1 MIWVQ
6 PVAALLLGSWAGVMA
21 HLGWGNYHDGVRPL
35 LAEQAAGNLSRE
47 ELTAMAGESN
57 RPFIF
62 GALGL
67 SVMAGLPLAHWAW
80 LPAEALGFRSR
91 RVLTAALGGAA
102 WGLLAWLIIWAARI
116 GAGLLPVPLL
126 PAFEKAAL
134 GVLAG
139 GIFTPAL
146 AAGHRY
152 GNRWAYVG
160 LLFSAG
166 AAAVGYLFSTAVVV
180 SLAAAMAAGGLL
192 FFVLLFRELSG
203 AEPLEGLP
211 VTERRVPTWAIL
223 VQGAILAF
231 AVRAGVFGW
240 STADGVAA
248 AQGWWLAGAAVALT
262 LVPAFAPQ
270 WSAALASTGVA
281 QLAGLGLSILA
292 GFLAPSILWAPVL
305 GVVASL
311 LEMKLLPYAVR
322 LPQLREAGES
332 VRWALG
338 KTAQAA
344 VLAGAVW
351 GAADLLPAGLGVAI
365 VIGTTVLNDLLPA
378 GLWRTAAPA
387 WGLLLAGLLAS
398 AWQMLGGF

>member
-1 MIWVQ
+1 MWLQ

-21 HLGWGNYHDGVRPL
+21 HMGWGNYHDGVRPL
-35 LAEQAAGNLSRE
+35 LAEQSAGNLSRA
-47 ELTAMAGESN
+47 ELVSMADESN
-57 RPFIF
+57 RPFIA

-67 SVMAGLPLAHWAW
+67 SVMVGLPLAHWAW

-91 RVLTAALGGAA
+91 RGLTAALGGAI
-102 WGLLAWLIIWAARI
+102 WGLLAWLVIWAARI
-116 GAGLLPVPLL
+116 GAGLLPVSLL
-126 PAFEKAAL
+126 PSFDKAAL

-152 GNRWAYVG
+152 GNRWAYLG
-160 LLFSAG
+160 LLLSAG
-166 AAAVGYLFSTAVVV
+166 AAVGGYLYS
-180 SLAAAMAAGGLL
+180 AAAVAALTAAMVAGNLL
-192 FFVLLFRELSG
+192 FLGLLFRELSG

-211 VTERRVPTWAIL
+211 VAERRVPTWAVL
-223 VQGAILAF
+223 LQGAMLAF

-248 AQGWWLAGAAVALT
+248 AQAWWPAGAAVTLT
-262 LVPAFAPQ
+262 LIPAFAPQ

-281 QLAGLGLSILA
+281 QLAGLGLTILA
-292 GFLAPSILWAPVL
+292 GFIAPSVLWAPVL
-305 GVVASL
+305 GVAAAL
-311 LEMKLLPYAVR
+311 IEMKLLPFAVR

-332 VRWALG
+332 LRWAFG

-351 GAADLLPAGLGVAI
+351 GAADLLPVGLGSAV
-365 VIGTTVLNDLLPA
+365 VIGAVVLNDLLPA

-387 WGLLLAGLLAS
+387 WGLLLAGLLANV
-398 AWQMLGGF
+398 WHMLGGF